1 MAAESR
7 TTVDHDEIRTW
18 VEQHGG
24 VPARVA
30 GTGSQEG
37 GGGLRIGFPDGATE
51 DELEQMSWDDWFAA
65 FEDDRLAFLY
75 QPPRD
80 DGEDTTFVKLV
91 DR

>member
-1 MAAESR
+1 MP
-7 TTVDHDEIRTW
+7 
-18 VEQHGG
+18 G
-24 VPARVA
+24 VHPTC
-30 GTGSQEG
+30 G
-37 GGGLRIGFPDGATE
+37 E
-51 DELEQMSWDDWFAA
+51 DTLAKMSWDDWFAA